1 VKVDNIVI
9 YQGFIIANEYFKS
22 IEKTP

>member
-1 VKVDNIVI
+1 VDNIVI

-22 IEKTP
+22 IEKTS

>member
-1 VKVDNIVI
+1 VDNIVI

>member
-1 VKVDNIVI
+1 VKADNIVI

-22 IEKTP
+22 TEKTS